1 MKKSL
6 ESLSRKTLIDFSKD
20 YIDYLKILLDNLD
33 HQALNSCF
41 EVLESA
47 RIKKNKIFI
56 IGNGG
61 SASTAS
67 HIGNDFG
74 LASLKTSHKKKSIP
88 YKIISL
94 TDNNAI
100 ISALGNDNG
109 FDNIFVEQLKV
120 LFEKGDVLISISA
133 SGNSKNLIK
142 ACEWVNEN
150 DGTTIGWLGFDGGKL
165 KNICNQ
171 SIIINSPIGE
181 YAPVEDIHLIINH
194 IIVTWMHSYLI
205 K

>member
-6 ESLSRKTLIDFSKD
+6 ESLSRKTFIDFSKD
-20 YIDYLKILLDNLD
+20 YIDYLKTLLDNLD
-33 HQALNSCF
+33 HQAINSCF

-47 RIKKNKIFI
+47 RINNNKIFI

-74 LASLKTSHKKKSIP
+74 LASLKTSHKKNSIP

-94 TDNNAI
+94 TDNNALI
-100 ISALGNDNG
+100 TALGNDNG

-150 DGTTIGWLGFDGGKL
+150 DGTTIGWLGFDGGKM
-165 KNICNQ
+165 KNICSQ

-194 IIVTWMHSYLI
+194 ILVSWMHINLI